1 MADLPQG
8 IVTFL
13 FTDVEGSTKLWEEAP
28 DSMMEALQ
36 QHDAVIDTAAV
47 ANNGVL
53 VRPRGEGDSRFV
65 VFPDALDAI
74 AAGVDMQRGLE
85 KAEWATPEPI
95 VVRMALHTGAS
106 DLQEGDYYGSAVN
119 RAARLRAVAHGGQIL
134 ISRATC
140 ELVRDHLPEGVKIRD
155 LGEHNLKD
163 LTRPEHVFQID
174 IDGLAD
180 TFPPLTSLSTV
191 PDNLPVQLTDFVGR
205 EDELDQAKRII
216 IDSRMLTILAPGGAG
231 KTRLAIQAAAD
242 LATNYPDGAFFVDL
256 APVESSAD
264 IAQTTAESIGIAL
277 ATDEDLQTQ
286 LLAHLANERLLLI
299 FDNFEHVADG
309 ANIVSEILTAAP
321 DVKVIATSRAK
332 LNVTGE
338 TVLNLSGLDPH
349 QDGVHLFLDA
359 AMRADAGFTLE
370 SDARDPLERILRL
383 VDGMPLGILLAAAWV
398 DTLRVDEIANEIEK
412 SLDFLET
419 ETGDTP
425 DRHRS
430 MRAVFDYSWSLLGEE
445 ERRIFAALS
454 VFRGGFARE
463 AADEIAG
470 ASLRSLANLVSKSLI
485 VSDRDSGRYHVHELL
500 RQYAEEELQRDRSHA
515 DDTMA
520 AYIAFYAA
528 RTAEAEAS
536 IMAGQQL
543 EAVAMVEGD
552 LDNIRAAWRQTLA
565 NRDAAEARRFMLAL
579 WFVHEIRGWSKAGT
593 ELFGEAAEAFAEARG
608 EPGETVRIAAAGMQA
623 KFMVNLGYA
632 EAAAPI
638 LAEAVERLRTASDIT
653 LLMLA
658 IESQCELLIY
668 LGQADEVIALSTEAM
683 RVGADLVNE
692 AWSIGMLNYQAMGLM
707 MQGDLETA
715 TRILEEGD
723 VVLAELGEQFM
734 RPWNLSIRAMIAM
747 MQGRVGDAI
756 ELQNLQ
762 VEIAREAG
770 YPRAVAIALDG
781 LGGSYAAAGDLDAA
795 WDSLLEGLDLYEQMG
810 LVVEVASVVVKIAGV
825 QAGVGNEESAVEVLA
840 SVLSDPI
847 SSRQGP
853 MDETVIADLATAAL
867 AEIQQRLESDVY
879 AAAHARGSATPL
891 PVMVKE
897 LLSET

>member
-1 MADLPQG
+1 MTDLPQG

-74 AAGVDMQRGLE
+74 AAGVDMQRGLD

-95 VVRMALHTGAS
+95 VVRLALHTGAS

-119 RAARLRAVAHGGQIL
+119 RAARLRGVAHGGQIL

-140 ELVRDHLPEGVKIRD
+140 ELVRDHLPDGVTIRD

-191 PDNLPVQLTDFVGR
+191 PNNLPVQLTDFVGR

-256 APVESSAD
+256 VPVESSAD
-264 IAQTTAESIGIAL
+264 IAQTTAESIGITL
-277 ATDEDLQTQ
+277 ATEEDLQTQ

-309 ANIVSEILTAAP
+309 ADIVSEILTAAP

-359 AMRADAGFTLE
+359 ATRADAGFTLE

-398 DTLRVDEIANEIEK
+398 DTLRVDEIASEIEK

-430 MRAVFDYSWSLLGEE
+430 MRAVFDYSWSLLGQE

-463 AADEIAG
+463 AAEEIAG

-500 RQYAEEELQRDRSHA
+500 RQYAAEELEQDRSLA
-515 DDTMA
+515 EETMA

-528 RTAEAEAS
+528 SAAEAEAL
-536 IMAGQQL
+536 IMTSRQL
-543 EAVAMVEGD
+543 EALAIVEDD
-552 LDNIRAAWRQTLA
+552 LDNIRAAWRETLA
-565 NRDAAEARRFMLAL
+565 SRDAVEARRFIIAL
-579 WFVHEIRGWSKAGT
+579 WMVHEIRGWSKVGT
-593 ELFGEAAEAFAEARG
+593 ELFGEATEAFAEAG
-608 EPGETVRIAAAGMQA
+608 SEPAETVRIAAAAMQA
-623 KFMVNLGYA
+623 KFMVNLGFVE
-632 EAAAPI
+632 EAAPV
-638 LAEAVERLRTASDIT
+638 LTEAVEQLGAVSDPN
-653 LLMLA
+653 LYLVA
-658 IESQCELLIY
+658 IETQCELLTY
-668 LGQADEVIALSTEAM
+668 LGDADGILTWSAEAI
-683 RVGADLVNE
+683 RISDESLDEPWAT
-692 AWSIGMLNYQAMGLM
+692 GMLNYRAMGHM

-715 TRILEEGD
+715 AAILEEGD
-723 VVLAELGEQFM
+723 VVLAEFGEQFM
-734 RPWNLSIRAMIAM
+734 RPWNLSIQAMIAI
-747 MQGRVGDAI
+747 MQGRVADAI
-756 ELQNLQ
+756 ELQNRQ
-762 VEIAREAG
+762 VEIARGAG

-781 LGGSYAAAGDLDAA
+781 LGMSHAASGDLEAAGDALV
-795 WDSLLEGLDLYEQMG
+795 EGLGMYEQMG
-810 LVVEVASVVVKIAGV
+810 LVLEVASVVVKIAGV
-825 QAGVGNEESAVEVLA
+825 QAGAGNEESAVEVLA

-847 SSRQGP
+847 SARQSP
-853 MDETVIADLATAAL
+853 MDETVIAELATAAL
-867 AEIQQRLESDVY
+867 AEMHERLEPDRY